1 MDLSTLFYLIIHID
15 KYLPG
20 IIQTYGFWTYLI
32 LFVLIFSETGF
43 VIFPFLPGDSLL
55 FIAGAFASSGSLN
68 VEILIITLCAAAVLG
83 DSVNY
88 WIAKTKGMKGTRK
101 ACEKRSS
108 GEN

>member
-43 VIFPFLPGDSLL
+43 VIFPFLPRGLAPL
-55 FIAGAFASSGSLN
+55 YFRG
-68 VEILIITLCAAAVLG
+68 V
-83 DSVNY
+83 
-88 WIAKTKGMKGTRK
+88 
-101 ACEKRSS
+101 CEAQVT
-108 GEN
+108 